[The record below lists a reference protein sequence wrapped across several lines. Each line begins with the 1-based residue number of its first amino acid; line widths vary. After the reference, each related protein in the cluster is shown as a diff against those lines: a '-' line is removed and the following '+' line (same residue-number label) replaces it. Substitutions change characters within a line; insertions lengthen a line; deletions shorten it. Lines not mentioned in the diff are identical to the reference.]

1 MCTDGLK
8 KTKLAMVDLDNTLV
22 FTMEA
27 NALAYAR
34 ALKEYGC
41 TLTREDY
48 AKRCD
53 GRAYRDF
60 LPEIMGAD
68 SPYIEAVHERKIA
81 LYGECLTEAEPNW
94 ALLDIL
100 RGLRGSYILALVTT
114 ASRRNVEAVL
124 KRFELTEL
132 FDIVVTQEDV
142 RRAKPDPACYN
153 DLIEKLGVERSD
165 CIIFEDSGSGV
176 AAALASGCQTMV
188 VKRGRA

>member
-1 MCTDGLK
+1 MNK

-22 FTMEA
+22 FTMAA

-34 ALKEYGC
+34 ALAEYGF
-41 TLTREDY
+41 TLTPEDY

-60 LPEIMGAD
+60 LPELMGAD

-81 LYGECLTEAEPNW
+81 LYGECLTAAELNAP
-94 ALLDIL
+94 LLDVL
-100 RGLRGSYILALVTT
+100 RGLKDTYLLALVTT

-124 KRFELTEL
+124 ARFGLTEL
-132 FDIVVTQEDV
+132 FDVVVTQEDV

-153 DLIEKLGVERSD
+153 DLIERLGVDRKD
-165 CIIFEDSGSGV
+165 CLIFEDSASGV
-176 AAALASGCQTMV
+176 AAALASGCQTLV
-188 VKRGRA
+188 VKRGNA